1 MFKIMAVLLALVCFG
16 CAQDNAITANRDR
29 DLFIGK
35 PAAEAPAA
43 KKKIFLTEESLPK
56 TANYQRLG
64 EIKIIR
70 IDDVGFPAIYQALAN
85 KALDV
90 GADAVVEIAIWRQP
104 TTTTFGSAQ
113 GVGTAVKFNNPAG
126 VDLSNVKGQWLG
138 RGFAQKSR
146 TKSLG
151 GDELK

>member
-1 MFKIMAVLLALVCFG
+1 MFRMIVVFIIFSFFG

-35 PAAEAPAA
+35 PAVSTSEAN
-43 KKKIFLTEESLPK
+43 KKIFLSGESLPDGIK
-56 TANYQRLG
+56 YQKLG

-70 IDDVGFPAIYQALAN
+70 IDDVGFPAICQALAN

-90 GADAVVEIAIWRQP
+90 GADAVVEIALWRQP
-104 TTTTFGSAQ
+104 TTKTFGSAQ
-113 GVGTAVKFNNPAG
+113 GVGVAVKFEEG
-126 VDLSNVKGQWLG
+126 SEVDLSNLKGQWLG
-138 RGFAQKSR
+138 RGFALKSEPEPG
-146 TKSLG
+146 G